1 MLDWTPSTYTQ
12 TINLPANR
20 KGCDKSKTTYEK
32 LSARRIQIFFDY
44 FCKIH
49 FFTSFF
55 QITFP
60 NNTRTKIVN
69 ADSDS
74 SRRTLLCQG
83 LRSFSDALVRWRID
97 FLVIS
102 VSQAEMRALDNI
114 VLVRSSKILVRIHQ
128 FIV

>member
-1 MLDWTPSTYTQ
+1 MIRFYL
-12 TINLPANR
+12 
-20 KGCDKSKTTYEK
+20 
-32 LSARRIQIFFDY
+32 
-44 FCKIH
+44 
-49 FFTSFF
+49 FF
-55 QITFP
+55 QHNFKNIV
-60 NNTRTKIVN
+60 RTSLDQ
-69 ADSDS
+69 AESDS
-74 SRRTLLCQG
+74 PRRTLLCQG